1 MNHSV
6 DLEVS
11 EARGAIFN
19 SLNKVF
25 VKCCKNNKKELT
37 QQYKFKKYD
46 FVKPDCIQ

>member
-19 SLNKVF
+19 SFKQSV
-25 VKCCKNNKKELT
+25 CKNNKKRT
-37 QQYKFKKYD
+37 YKVVQ
-46 FVKPDCIQ
+46 VKNV